1 MEYYKFSN
9 KKEVSMDLSV
19 LLKDNIIILDKVDS
33 WEEAIHI
40 VAQPLINQQKI
51 TTEYIPAVIEN
62 IYKNGTYMVLFDY
75 FAIPHARP
83 EEGSL
88 ELGLSFLTLNT
99 PILLLDKE
107 VKYFLLLSTGDN
119 DSHIELMRTLG
130 VMLGDDELILEQLS
144 QANSKEDFLNIF
156 KKGV

>member
-1 MEYYKFSN
+1 
-9 KKEVSMDLSV
+9 MDLSV

-40 VAQPLINQQKI
+40 VTQPLIDQQKV
-51 TTEYIPAVIEN
+51 TTEYTSAVIEN

-83 EEGSL
+83 ERGSL
-88 ELGLSFLTLNT
+88 ELGLSFLALNT
-99 PILLLDKE
+99 PILLIDRE
-107 VKYFLLLSTGDN
+107 VKYFLLLSTGNN
-119 DSHIELMRTLG
+119 DSHIELMKTLG
-130 VMLGDDELILEQLS
+130 VILGDDDLILEQLL
-144 QANSKEDFLNIF
+144 QANSKEDILNIF